1 MTTRWEPSRT
11 TWRSPFFG
19 SFLAPPIGCRDHV
32 SGHCM
37 QIGSV
42 ASTGDRQMAL
52 TAAGSFSR
60 LPSSLPIFR
69 PLFRPALLRLAVD
82 AHENDPC
89 NVEVRHSRHV
99 DRDDALTP
107 PPSGP
112 AQFSLFADRPTL
124 HSGTRRA
131 RRNNRN
137 PTKST
142 RRPAHLFAF
151 PATTWGRRNA
161 TAAAAAAVSWVRVA
175 TGVCSRF
182 VIFFGPSTVPVVWNA
197 APNRPE
203 RDVDMAVSPDRIRR
217 SHDGHRL
224 SRPVP
229 PPPPQKRRPKSAR
242 KRPAFIEFDW
252 VIRFFIGFL
261 EFYWVFTEC

>member
-1 MTTRWEPSRT
+1 
-11 TWRSPFFG
+11 
-19 SFLAPPIGCRDHV
+19 
-32 SGHCM
+32 M

-203 RDVDMAVSPDRIRR
+203 RDVDMAVSPGRIRR

-229 PPPPQKRRPKSAR
+229 PPPNKNDDPNRHERDRLLSSLTGLYG
-242 KRPAFIEFDW
+242 FSLVFLS
-252 VIRFFIGFL
+252 FTGFL
-261 EFYWVFTEC
+261 PSVSLFYRFLLGFVEFY